1 MKHLALKPRALR
13 LLVDKLRDAKS
24 RTEPDQGGYTLV
36 ETLLTVLV
44 VSIVLAA
51 AFPVLPVFFRE
62 SNIVQNTYQ
71 SVDQLV
77 LASEVVTR
85 YVHEAVSPS
94 SSTNPFL
101 TANANNVTFY
111 ANTGKATGP
120 EKVVMQVAT
129 TGSVRTFQVNLY
141 VANANTCPMTGSSG
155 SACVFGASTQSF
167 LLINF
172 LTNGT
177 AGSPV
182 FTYNLQGGEVCG
194 GPPPGSATTTMSS
207 AAVTG
212 ATTLQVAQPH
222 GAISVGDTI
231 FIGSGPT
238 AQTVTATA
246 ASASNAT
253 SITVSALTAAAANG
267 SSIYDSSLTTVP
279 NSPPTTVSTTSSGT
293 TLKVNALKS
302 AVATGDTIAVGTGAT
317 AQTVTA
323 SANYSVGTTTMTVS
337 ALSGSVTAG
346 SSVYDSTCSATQL
359 GQIGGVALNLQATKN
374 PGGQPTGYQSL
385 AYLFSP
391 AYNASVG

>member
-1 MKHLALKPRALR
+1 MTHRTMKLNVLR
-13 LLVDKLRDAKS
+13 RRHVSADLES
-24 RTEPDQGGYTLV
+24 DQGGFTLI

-44 VSIVLAA
+44 VGIVLAA

-85 YVHEAVSPS
+85 YVHEAVAPS

-120 EKVVMQVAT
+120 EKVVMQVVTA
-129 TGSVRTFQVNLY
+129 GAARSFQVNLY
-141 VANANTCPMTGSSG
+141 LANANTCPMTGSAG
-155 SACVFGASTQSF
+155 SACVYGASTQSF
-167 LLINF
+167 LLINN

-177 AGSPV
+177 GGSPV
-182 FTYNLQGGEVCG
+182 FTYQLQGGEVCG
-194 GPPPGSATTTMSS
+194 GPTPGAPTTTLSHS
-207 AAVTG
+207 AVIG
-212 ATTLQVAQPH
+212 ATTLQVNQPH

-238 AQTVTATA
+238 AQIVTATA
-246 ASASNAT
+246 AAAANAT
-253 SITVSALTAAAANG
+253 NITVTALTAAAANAAAV
-267 SSIYDSSLTTVP
+267 YDSSLTTVP
-279 NSPPTTVSTTSSGT
+279 NSPATTVSTTSSGT
-293 TLKVNALKS
+293 TLKVNTLQS
-302 AVATGDTIAVGTGAT
+302 AVANGDTLVVGTGSS

-323 SANYSVGTTTMTVS
+323 GNNYSVGTTTMTVS
-337 ALSGSVTAG
+337 ALSGSVTPGTA
-346 SSVYDSTCSATQL
+346 VYDSTCSATQL
-359 GQIGGVALNLQATKN
+359 SQIVGVALNLQATKN

-391 AYNASVG
+391 EYNVSVG